1 MIQYNVIF
9 NTTGDPDFQF
19 VGTIKQYSNDQFRL
33 KVYLPDSFDTGFT
46 ISANIKRADDEIGS
60 YVLAFSTDHWVLD
73 FVPFTTLISGE
84 LQVTIQAV
92 DGSANVFVFK
102 TVTLNVEET
111 VAPSDFDP
119 AVDSPE
125 YTTIIASLATKQ
137 PLDGDLTSIAAL
149 TGTGHLQRTGANTYV
164 LNDMANFATL
174 DSGGKVPANQ
184 LPSYVDDVIEG
195 IYVNSTT
202 FTVGGE
208 PIVLET
214 GKIYVSTNTHLTY
227 RYSGSELIQ
236 LGTVAETDPV
246 FTASNAFS
254 ITGTDKTNWNEAYS
268 WGNHANAGYASNTAI
283 TNAGNWDTAFGWG
296 NHANAGY
303 LINSSQVITDL
314 GNTTS
319 TLTSNLGNLTNSV
332 SDLSNTVSTI
342 NGSYLTASST
352 TITDIVNTANQTT
365 TDLSNLTNV
374 VANKVNTSLLG
385 QVNGVATL
393 DEAGKV
399 PSSQLPSFV
408 DDVLEYANL
417 AGFPE
422 TGESGKIY
430 IAIDTGLTYRWS
442 GTIYAEIS
450 QSLALGNTS
459 STAFRGDLGKEAY
472 DWGNHANGG
481 YALNTAIANASN
493 WDTAFGWGNHANAGY
508 LTAEADTLDTVA
520 TRGNTTNSATIN
532 FVSSNQ
538 TNYNTNGTNG
548 YLTGQVGWNADVGT
562 LDIGLYNGTV
572 LHSGQQTLYWVKA
585 DETIT
590 VGDVVQFN
598 GVAGF
603 TPKVKKAVPSEI
615 NNNPSLLMGIASGN
629 IADEANGYVTTFGML
644 RNVTTTGLSLGDI
657 LFYNSNTNASAG
669 TLTTT
674 QPEAPNAKIQL
685 AAVVRLATGEASN
698 GELLVRVQTPVS
710 ISDDSSV
717 QLTNLAN
724 GEVLAYNGTSARW
737 ENKEVVSLG
746 LNVALTNIAN
756 DQYLAYDNGV
766 WINRD
771 LIVYGTVNSVG
782 INTTTTA
789 LTVNGTVTNSGNL
802 SVDVASGYIIP
813 TTANSDNYNAAFG
826 WGNHQA
832 VGYVV
837 GSLSPTVTADNI
849 AVYNGTTGLLIKDGG
864 VPISSV
870 GNVVGAGTVVSGNV
884 ATFNG
889 TTGAILGAG
898 YTVETSITNVATALP
913 TSSAVTTYVDA
924 QIGDIETILDDIIG

>member
-1 MIQYNVIF
+1 MLEYNVIF
-9 NTTGDPDFQF
+9 NTTGDPDNQF

-33 KVYLPDSFDTGFT
+33 KVYLPDSFDTGYT

-73 FVPFTTLISGE
+73 FVAFTTLISGE

-149 TGTGHLQRTGANTYV
+149 TGTGHLEKTGANTYV
-164 LNDMANFATL
+164 LNNMANFATL
-174 DSGGKVPANQ
+174 DNTGKVPAEQ

-246 FTASNAFS
+246 FIASPANN
-254 ITGTDKTNWNEAYS
+254 ITNNMITNWNEAYS
-268 WGNHANAGYASNTAI
+268 WGNHANS
-283 TNAGNWDTAFGWG
+283 
-296 NHANAGY
+296 GY
-303 LINSSQVITDL
+303 LTNSSQVITDL

-385 QVNGVATL
+385 AVNGVATL

-422 TGESGKIY
+422 TGETGKIY

-459 STAFRGDLGKEAY
+459 ATAFRGDLGAEAY
-472 DWGNHANGG
+472 NWGNHA
-481 YALNTAIANASN
+481 L
-493 WDTAFGWGNHANAGY
+493 AGY
-508 LTAEADTLDTVA
+508 LTTEADTLDTVA

-615 NNNPSLLMGIASGN
+615 NNNPSLLMGIASAN

-685 AAVVRLATGEASN
+685 AAVVRESTGGGLN

-756 DQYLAYDNGV
+756 DQYLAYQDGTWV
-766 WINRD
+766 NRD

-789 LTVNGTVTNSGNL
+789 LSVNGTVTDTGNL

-837 GSLSPTVTADNI
+837 GSLTPTVTADNI

-889 TTGAILGAG
+889 TTGAILGTG

>member
-19 VGTIKQYSNDQFRL
+19 VGTIKQYSNDQYRL

-46 ISANIKRADDEIGS
+46 ISANIKRADDVVGS

-73 FVPFTTLISGE
+73 FVAFTTLISGE

-92 DGSANVFVFK
+92 DSSSNVFVFK
-102 TVTLNVEET
+102 TITLNVEET

-137 PLDGDLTSIAAL
+137 PLDGDLTSIAGL
-149 TGTGHLQRTGANTYV
+149 TGTGHLQKTGANTYV
-164 LNDMANFATL
+164 LNNMANFATL
-174 DSGGKVPANQ
+174 DSGGKVPASQ

-202 FTVGGE
+202 FTVGGN

-227 RYSGSELIQ
+227 RYTGAELIQ
-236 LGTVAETDPV
+236 LSTVAETDPI
-246 FTASNAFS
+246 FTASNAFGIS
-254 ITGTDKTNWNEAYS
+254 GTDKTNWNAAFS
-268 WGNHANAGYASNTAI
+268 WGNHANA
-283 TNAGNWDTAFGWG
+283 
-296 NHANAGY
+296 
-303 LINSSQVITDL
+303 
-314 GNTTS
+314 
-319 TLTSNLGNLTNSV
+319 
-332 SDLSNTVSTI
+332 
-342 NGSYLTASST
+342 SYLTASST
-352 TITDIVNTANQTT
+352 VITNISNNVANLQGGLSNLTNTVNATNNLVNTINGSYITASSTTITNISNNVANLQG
-365 TDLSNLTNV
+365 DLGNLTNV

-385 QVNGVATL
+385 AVNGVATL
-393 DEAGKV
+393 DGAGKV

-408 DDVLEYANL
+408 DDVLEFANL
-417 AGFPE
+417 ASFPD

-430 IAIDTGLTYRWS
+430 VSIHSGITYRWG
-442 GTIYAEIS
+442 GTDYVEIS
-450 QSLALGNTS
+450 SSLALGNTS
-459 STAFRGDLGKEAY
+459 ATAFRGDLGKEAY
-472 DWGNHANGG
+472 D
-481 YALNTAIANASN
+481 
-493 WDTAFGWGNHANAGY
+493 WGNHANAGY

-520 TRGNTTNSATIN
+520 TRGNITNSATIN

-562 LDIGLYNGTV
+562 LDIGLYNGTI

-615 NNNPSLLMGIASGN
+615 NNNPTLIMGIASAN
-629 IADEANGYVTTFGML
+629 IANEANGYITTFGML
-644 RNVTTTGLSLGDI
+644 KGVTTTGLSLGDI

-685 AAVVRLATGEASN
+685 AAVVRESTGGGLN

-710 ISDDSSV
+710 LKDDSSV
-717 QLTNLAN
+717 QFTNVAN
-724 GEVLAYNGTSARW
+724 GEVLAFNGTANRW

-756 DQYLAYDNGV
+756 DQYLAYNNGTWV
-766 WINRD
+766 NRD
-771 LIVYGTVNSVG
+771 LNAV
-782 INTTTTA
+782 TTTQI
-789 LTVNGTVTNSGNL
+789 TNWDNTYNIVDANAGNW
-802 SVDVASGYIIP
+802 
-813 TTANSDNYNAAFG
+813 NSAFS

-832 VGYVV
+832 VGYIV
-837 GSLSPTVTADNI
+837 GLANDTVTDGNI
-849 AVYNGTTGLLIKDGG
+849 AAFNGTTGKLLKDTG
-864 VPISSV
+864 VAISSI

-884 ATFNG
+884 ATYNG
-889 TTGAILGAG
+889 TTGALLGVG

-913 TSSAVTTYVDA
+913 TSSAVTTYVDGVV
-924 QIGDIETILDDIIG
+924 GDIETILDDIIG

>member
-1 MIQYNVIF
+1 MLEYNVIF
-9 NTTGDPDFQF
+9 NTTGDPDNQF
-19 VGTIKQYSNDQFRL
+19 VGTIKQYSDSQFRL

-46 ISANIKRADDEIGS
+46 ISANIKRADDDIGS

-73 FVPFTTLISGE
+73 FVAFTTLISGE

-125 YTTIIASLATKQ
+125 YTTIISSLAGKQ

-149 TGTGHLQRTGANTYV
+149 TGTGHLERTGDNTYV
-164 LNDMANFATL
+164 LNNMANFATL
-174 DSGGKVPANQ
+174 VGGTVPAAQ

-202 FTVGGE
+202 FTVDGE

-227 RYSGSELIQ
+227 RYTGSELIQ
-236 LGTVAETDPV
+236 LSTVAETDPV
-246 FTASNAFS
+246 FVNSPANNIANQD
-254 ITGTDKTNWNEAYS
+254 ITNWNEAYS
-268 WGNHANAGYASNTAI
+268 WGNHANAGYLT
-283 TNAGNWDTAFGWG
+283 
-296 NHANAGY
+296 
-303 LINSSQVITDL
+303 NSSQVITDL

-342 NGSYLTASST
+342 NGSYLTADST
-352 TITDIVNTANQTT
+352 TITNIINTANQTT

-385 QVNGVATL
+385 AVNGVATL

-408 DDVLEYANL
+408 DDVLEYADL

-442 GTIYAEIS
+442 GTIYVEIS

-459 STAFRGDLGKEAY
+459 ATAFRGDLGKEAY
-472 DWGNHANGG
+472 DWGNHA
-481 YALNTAIANASN
+481 L
-493 WDTAFGWGNHANAGY
+493 AGY
-508 LTAEADTLDTVA
+508 LTSEADTLDSVA
-520 TRGNTTNSATIN
+520 TRGNSTNTATIN

-538 TNYNTNGTNG
+538 TNYNTNGTNN
-548 YLTGQVGWNADVGT
+548 YATGQVGWNADVGT

-644 RNVTTTGLSLGDI
+644 KGVATTGLSLGDI

-685 AAVVRLATGEASN
+685 AAVVKESTGGGLN

-717 QLTNLAN
+717 QLTNVAN
-724 GEVLAYNGTSARW
+724 GEVLAFNGTASRW

-789 LTVNGTVTNSGNL
+789 LTVNGTVTDTGNL

-813 TTANSDNYNAAFG
+813 TTTDTDNYNAAFG

-837 GSLSPTVTADNI
+837 GSLSPTVSADNI

-864 VPISSV
+864 VALSSINTAITHAGLTNNPHSV
-870 GNVVGAGTVVSGNV
+870 TASNVGLGNVTDFAQVRKIETSVTGNIPTWADTSGANL
-884 ATFNG
+884 A
-889 TTGAILGAG
+889 AG
-898 YTVETSITNVATALP
+898 YTVETSLTNIATAIP
-913 TSSAVTTYVDA
+913 VSSAVTTYVDGVV
-924 QIGDIETILDDIIG
+924 GDIETILDDIIG

>member
-1 MIQYNVIF
+1 MLEYNVIF
-9 NTTGDPDFQF
+9 NTTGDPDNQF
-19 VGTIKQYSNDQFRL
+19 VGTIKQYSDSQFRL

-46 ISANIKRADDEIGS
+46 ISANIKRADDDIGS

-73 FVPFTTLISGE
+73 FVAFTTLISGE

-92 DGSANVFVFK
+92 DANSNIFVFK

-125 YTTIIASLATKQ
+125 YTTIVAGLASKQ

-149 TGTGHLQRTGANTYV
+149 TGTGHLERTGDNTYV
-164 LNDMANFATL
+164 LNNMANFASL
-174 DSGGKVPANQ
+174 DNTGKVPANQ

-208 PIVLET
+208 AIALET

-227 RYSGSELIQ
+227 RYTGSELIQ
-236 LGTVAETDPV
+236 LSTVAETDPV
-246 FTASNAFS
+246 FVNSPANNISNQD
-254 ITGTDKTNWNEAYS
+254 ITNWNEAYS
-268 WGNHANAGYASNTAI
+268 WGNHANASYLTASSGTI
-283 TNAGNWDTAFGWG
+283 TNISN
-296 NHANAGY
+296 NVAN
-303 LINSSQVITDL
+303 LQTD
-314 GNTTS
+314 
-319 TLTSNLGNLTNSV
+319 LGNLTNTV
-332 SDLSNTVSTI
+332 SDTNNLVSTI

-365 TDLSNLTNV
+365 TDLGNLTNV
-374 VANKVNTSLLG
+374 VANKVDSSLVG
-385 QVNGVATL
+385 ANNGIATL

-408 DDVLEYANL
+408 DDVLEYADL

-442 GTIYAEIS
+442 GSIYVEIS

-459 STAFRGDLGKEAY
+459 ATAFRGDLGKEAY
-472 DWGNHANGG
+472 DWGNHAN
-481 YALNTAIANASN
+481 
-493 WDTAFGWGNHANAGY
+493 AGY
-508 LTAEADTLDTVA
+508 LTTEADTLDTVA
-520 TRGNTTNSATIN
+520 TRGNTTNTATIN

-538 TNYNTNGTNG
+538 TNYNTNGTNN
-548 YLTGQVGWNADVGT
+548 YATGQVGWNADVGT

-572 LHSGQQTLYWVKA
+572 LHSGQQNLYWVKA

-615 NNNPSLLMGIASGN
+615 NNNPTLIMGIASGN
-629 IADEANGYVTTFGML
+629 IANEANGYVTAFGML

-685 AAVVRLATGEASN
+685 AAVVKESTGGGLN
-698 GELLVRVQTPVS
+698 GELLVRVLTPVS
-710 ISDDSSV
+710 LKDDSSV
-717 QLTNLAN
+717 QFTNVAN
-724 GEVLAYNGTSARW
+724 GEVLAFNGTANRW
-737 ENKEVVSLG
+737 ENQEVVSLG

-789 LTVNGTVTNSGNL
+789 LSVNGTVTDTGNL
-802 SVDVASGYIIP
+802 SVDVNSGYIIP

-837 GSLSPTVTADNI
+837 GSLSPTVSADNI

-864 VPISSV
+864 VAISSILTSESDPV
-870 GNVVGAGTVVSGNV
+870 FTASNAFGITGTDKTNWNEAYSWGNHANAGYGNVVGAGTVVSGNV
-884 ATFNG
+884 ATYNG
-889 TTGAILGAG
+889 TTGALLGAG

-924 QIGDIETILDDIIG
+924 AIGDIETILDDIIG

>member
-1 MIQYNVIF
+1 
-9 NTTGDPDFQF
+9 
-19 VGTIKQYSNDQFRL
+19 
-33 KVYLPDSFDTGFT
+33 
-46 ISANIKRADDEIGS
+46 
-60 YVLAFSTDHWVLD
+60 LD
-73 FVPFTTLISGE
+73 FVAFTTLISGE

-149 TGTGHLQRTGANTYV
+149 TGTGHLEKTGANTYV
-164 LNDMANFATL
+164 LNNMANFATL
-174 DSGGKVPANQ
+174 DNTGKVPAEQ

-227 RYSGSELIQ
+227 RYTGAELIQ

-246 FTASNAFS
+246 FIASPANN
-254 ITGTDKTNWNEAYS
+254 ITNNMITNWNEAYS
-268 WGNHANAGYASNTAI
+268 WGNHANS
-283 TNAGNWDTAFGWG
+283 
-296 NHANAGY
+296 GY
-303 LINSSQVITDL
+303 LTNSSQVITDL

-442 GTIYAEIS
+442 GTIYVEIS

-472 DWGNHANGG
+472 DWGNHA
-481 YALNTAIANASN
+481 L
-493 WDTAFGWGNHANAGY
+493 AGY

-520 TRGNTTNSATIN
+520 TRGNTTNTATIN

-548 YLTGQVGWNADVGT
+548 YLTGQVGWNSEVGT
-562 LDIGLYNGTV
+562 LDIGLYNGTI
-572 LHSGQQTLYWVKA
+572 LHSGQQNLYWVKA

-615 NNNPSLLMGIASGN
+615 NNNPSLLMGIASAN

-644 RNVTTTGLSLGDI
+644 KGVTTTGLSLGDI

-685 AAVVRLATGEASN
+685 AAVVRLATGGASN

-837 GSLSPTVTADNI
+837 GSLTPTVTADNI

-864 VPISSV
+864 VALSNINTAITHATLTNNPHSV
-870 GNVVGAGTVVSGNV
+870 TASNVGLGNVTDFAQVRKIETSVSGNIP
-884 ATFNG
+884 TWSD
-889 TTGAILGAG
+889 TSGANLGAG
-898 YTVETSITNVATALP
+898 YTVQTTLSNVTTAIP
-913 TSSAVTTYVDA
+913 VGSAVTTYVDGVV
-924 QIGDIETILDDIIG
+924 GDIETILDDIIG

>member
-1 MIQYNVIF
+1 MLEYNVIF
-9 NTTGDPDFQF
+9 NTTGDPDNQF
-19 VGTIKQYSNDQFRL
+19 VGTIKQYSDSQFRL
-33 KVYLPDSFDTGFT
+33 KVYLPDSFDTGYT
-46 ISANIKRADDEIGS
+46 ISANIKRADDDIGS

-73 FVPFTTLISGE
+73 FVAFTTLISGE

-92 DGSANVFVFK
+92 DANSDVFVFK

-125 YTTIIASLATKQ
+125 YTTIVAGLAGKQ
-137 PLDGDLTSIAAL
+137 PLDGDLTAIANLAATSGVL
-149 TGTGHLQRTGANTYV
+149 KKTAANTWALSTQYFELV
-164 LNDMANFATL
+164 DGLI
-174 DSGGKVPANQ
+174 PAEY
-184 LPSYVDDVIEG
+184 LPTYVDDVIEG
-195 IYVNSTT
+195 ILVNSTT
-202 FTVGGE
+202 FTVGGNAVTPE
-208 PIVLET
+208 S
-214 GKIYVSTNTHLTY
+214 GKIYVSTANEKVY
-227 RYSGSELIQ
+227 RYSGSLYVEISSQITVGNLTGQ
-236 LGTVAETDPV
+236 AFDGLLGSQAFD
-246 FTASNAFS
+246 NA
-254 ITGTDKTNWNEAYS
+254 ALAVS
-268 WGNHANAGYASNTAI
+268 WGNHANASYLTASSTAI
-283 TNAGNWDTAFGWG
+283 TNISN
-296 NHANAGY
+296 NVANLQG
-303 LINSSQVITDL
+303 D
-314 GNTTS
+314 
-319 TLTSNLGNLTNSV
+319 LGNLTNTV
-332 SDLSNTVSTI
+332 SDTNNLVSTI
-342 NGSYLTASST
+342 NGSYLTASSE

-374 VANKVNTSLLG
+374 VANKVDSSLVG
-385 QVNGVATL
+385 ANNGIATL

-408 DDVLEYANL
+408 DDVLEYADL

-422 TGESGKIY
+422 TGETGKIY
-430 IAIDTGLTYRWS
+430 VAIDTGLTYRWS
-442 GTIYAEIS
+442 GTIYVEIS

-459 STAFRGDLGKEAY
+459 ATAFRGDLGKEAY
-472 DWGNHANGG
+472 DWGNHAN
-481 YALNTAIANASN
+481 
-493 WDTAFGWGNHANAGY
+493 AGY
-508 LTAEADTLDTVA
+508 LTTEADTLDTVA

-572 LHSGQQTLYWVKA
+572 LHTGQQTLYWVKA

-615 NNNPSLLMGIASGN
+615 NNNPSLLMGIASAN

-644 RNVTTTGLSLGDI
+644 KGISTTGLSLGDI

-685 AAVVRLATGEASN
+685 AAVVRESTGGGLN

-710 ISDDSSV
+710 LKDDSSV
-717 QLTNLAN
+717 QFTNVAN
-724 GEVLAYNGTSARW
+724 GEVLAFNGTANRW
-737 ENKEVVSLG
+737 ENQEVVSLG

-756 DQYLAYDNGV
+756 DQYLAYNNGTWV
-766 WINRD
+766 NRD
-771 LIVYGTVNSVG
+771 LNAV
-782 INTTTTA
+782 TTTQI
-789 LTVNGTVTNSGNL
+789 TNWDNTYNIVDANAGNW
-802 SVDVASGYIIP
+802 
-813 TTANSDNYNAAFG
+813 NSAFS
-826 WGNHQA
+826 WGNHQS
-832 VGYVV
+832 VGYIV
-837 GSLSPTVTADNI
+837 GLANDTVTDGNI
-849 AVYNGTTGLLIKDGG
+849 AAFNGTTGKLLKDTG
-864 VPISSV
+864 VAISSILTSESDPV
-870 GNVVGAGTVVSGNV
+870 FTASNAFGITGTDKTNWNEAYSWGNHANAGYGNVVGAGTVASGNV

-889 TTGAILGAG
+889 TTGAVLGVG

-913 TSSAVTTYVDA
+913 TSSAVTTYVDGVV
-924 QIGDIETILDDIIG
+924 GDIETILDDIIG

>member
-1 MIQYNVIF
+1 MLEYNVIF
-9 NTTGDPDFQF
+9 NTTGDPDNQF
-19 VGTIKQYSNDQFRL
+19 VGTIKQYSDSQFRL
-33 KVYLPDSFDTGFT
+33 KVYLPDSFDTGYT
-46 ISANIKRADDEIGS
+46 ISANIKRADDDIGS

-73 FVPFTTLISGE
+73 FVAFTTLISGE

-92 DGSANVFVFK
+92 DVNSDVFVFK

-125 YTTIIASLATKQ
+125 YTTIVAGLAGKQ
-137 PLDGDLTSIAAL
+137 PLDGDLTAIANLAATSGVL
-149 TGTGHLQRTGANTYV
+149 KKTAANTWALSNQYFELV
-164 LNDMANFATL
+164 DGLI
-174 DSGGKVPANQ
+174 PAEY
-184 LPSYVDDVIEG
+184 LPTYVDDVIEG
-195 IYVNSTT
+195 ILVNSTT
-202 FTVGGE
+202 FTVGGNAVTQE
-208 PIVLET
+208 S
-214 GKIYVSTNTHLTY
+214 GKIYVSTANEKVY
-227 RYSGSELIQ
+227 RWSGSLFVEISSQITVGNLTGQ
-236 LGTVAETDPV
+236 AFDGLLGKQAFD
-246 FTASNAFS
+246 NA
-254 ITGTDKTNWNEAYS
+254 ALAVS
-268 WGNHANAGYASNTAI
+268 WGNHANASYLTASSTAI
-283 TNAGNWDTAFGWG
+283 TNISN
-296 NHANAGY
+296 NVAN
-303 LINSSQVITDL
+303 LQTD
-314 GNTTS
+314 
-319 TLTSNLGNLTNSV
+319 LGNLTNTV
-332 SDLSNTVSTI
+332 SDTNNLVSTI
-342 NGSYLTASST
+342 NGSYLTASSE
-352 TITDIVNTANQTT
+352 TITNIVNTANQTT
-365 TDLSNLTNV
+365 TDLGNLTNV
-374 VANKVNTSLLG
+374 VANKVNSSLVG
-385 QVNGVATL
+385 ANNGIATL

-408 DDVLEYANL
+408 DDVLEYADL

-422 TGESGKIY
+422 TGETGKIY
-430 IAIDTGLTYRWS
+430 VAIDTGLTYRWS
-442 GTIYAEIS
+442 GSIYVEIS

-459 STAFRGDLGKEAY
+459 ATAFRGDLGKEAY
-472 DWGNHANGG
+472 DWGNHAN
-481 YALNTAIANASN
+481 
-493 WDTAFGWGNHANAGY
+493 AGY
-508 LTAEADTLDTVA
+508 LTTEADTLDTVA

-572 LHSGQQTLYWVKA
+572 LHTGQQTLYWVKA

-615 NNNPSLLMGIASGN
+615 NNNPTLIMGIASAN

-644 RNVTTTGLSLGDI
+644 KGVTTTGLSLGDI

-685 AAVVRLATGEASN
+685 AAVVRESTGGGLN

-710 ISDDSSV
+710 LKDDSSV
-717 QLTNLAN
+717 QFTNVAN
-724 GEVLAYNGTSARW
+724 GEVLAFNGTANRW

-756 DQYLAYDNGV
+756 DQYLAYNNGTWV
-766 WINRD
+766 NRD
-771 LIVYGTVNSVG
+771 LNAV
-782 INTTTTA
+782 TTTQI
-789 LTVNGTVTNSGNL
+789 TNWDNTYNIVDANAGNW
-802 SVDVASGYIIP
+802 
-813 TTANSDNYNAAFG
+813 NSAFS

-832 VGYVV
+832 VGYIV
-837 GSLSPTVTADNI
+837 GLANDTVTDGNI
-849 AVYNGTTGLLIKDGG
+849 AAFNGTTGKLLKDTG
-864 VPISSV
+864 VAISSI

-889 TTGAILGAG
+889 TTGALLGAG

-913 TSSAVTTYVDA
+913 TSSAVTTYVDGVV
-924 QIGDIETILDDIIG
+924 GDIETILDDIIG